1 MLGMFVGNFMGVFVA
16 DLVGYNDGP
25 FWTGCIGVF
34 FGCLLGIVVP
44 KAILRNSHT
53 MGLNKISHHQ
63 QLLGEVTKDELESII
78 LGKDTYL
85 NFMAKK
91 AFIKMDTNESNSVE
105 TDEIKEFL
113 QKEQGAEYNEEA
125 ALKEIDNVWKSY
137 KSSKNQS
144 SSASDSY
151 SLSEFTDIYKDI
163 AKNMLLEHLN
173 TDDKDKKNAG
183 ALNAMMGMDEQDIVL
198 KNIVN
203 ERTPPTSLSNSQ
215 TNSKTELIANSQTN
229 SKTEISAIKKV

>member
-16 DLVGYNDGP
+16 DLFGFNDGP

-53 MGLNKISHHQ
+53 MGLNKISHTQ
-63 QLLGEVTKDELESII
+63 QMLGDVTKEELEAII
-78 LGKDTYL
+78 IGKDTYL

-105 TDEIKEFL
+105 TNEIKEFL
-113 QKEQGAEYNEEA
+113 QKEQGGEYNEET
-125 ALKEIDNVWKSY
+125 ALKEIENVWRSY
-137 KSSKNQS
+137 KSTHSTGGKNVD

-151 SLSEFTDIYKDI
+151 SLSEFTDIYRDI
-163 AKNMLLEHLN
+163 AKNMLKDHLN
-173 TDDKDKKNAG
+173 KDEDNTGANPMNLVLTSGQEDKDKIL
-183 ALNAMMGMDEQDIVL
+183 LNKPTHSRNNSNQDETVEKIVE
-198 KNIVN
+198 KI
-203 ERTPPTSLSNSQ
+203 
-215 TNSKTELIANSQTN
+215 
-229 SKTEISAIKKV
+229 